1 MKTWEMIKELTE
13 NPEKKFKVKN
23 AEGTVGITDKRLQW
37 IDGTYIDSN
46 EDLIINEIVLHDLE
60 WEEVKEPVDFMEVLK
75 RIEDSDGDI
84 RLMLINDLYEVEI
97 KNKTFDKVLYNL
109 SIDYLDTS
117 IADILLNGKW
127 YIEED

>member
-60 WEEVKEPVDFMEVLK
+60 WEEVKEPVSFIEALK
-75 RIEDSDGDI
+75 SCKRVS
-84 RLMLINDLYEVEI
+84 VEHPNLFDMPVI
-97 KNKTFDKVLYNL
+97 YKKNA
-109 SIDYLDTS
+109 S
-117 IADILLNGKW
+117 IATVINYIFESYSDALVREIILNGKW
-127 YIEED
+127 YIED

>member
-1 MKTWEMIKELTE
+1 MIKEITE
-13 NPEKKFKVKN
+13 NPEKKFKEKSFGQVEIF
-23 AEGTVGITDKRLQW
+23 EGELVW
-37 IDGTYIDSN
+37 SSN
-46 EDLIINEIVLHDLE
+46 MDIVIISEVVLGME

-84 RLMLINDLYEVEI
+84 RLMLINDLYGVEI

-117 IADILLNGKW
+117 IADILLNSKW